1 MGTKVEF
8 VETKKKNYPPPQV
21 WVIELKCESKILTTS
36 GNGGG
41 ELPPNPNYPI

>member
-1 MGTKVEF
+1 M
-8 VETKKKNYPPPQV
+8 ETKKKNYSPLWV
-21 WVIELKCESKILTTS
+21 RVIELKCESKILTTS